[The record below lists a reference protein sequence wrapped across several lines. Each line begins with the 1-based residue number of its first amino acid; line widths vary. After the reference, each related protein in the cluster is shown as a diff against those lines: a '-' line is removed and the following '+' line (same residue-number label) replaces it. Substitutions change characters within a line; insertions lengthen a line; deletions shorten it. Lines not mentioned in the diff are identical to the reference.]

1 LQFRNLI
8 NIITAYIFYLEVEEM
23 GVKKSMRN
31 ALLIVLVLSLSIFS
45 LFNVSCAKKEEEAKK
60 TEEKPEVYKIGCI
73 LSLSGAGSPIG
84 IPEKNALELL
94 AEEINASGGIDGVK
108 IELIIED
115 DQTDP
120 AKATQAARKLIEQ
133 DKVVALIG
141 SSVSPCSLAI
151 KEIVNQAGIP
161 LMCLSAANAI
171 TEKDYRWIFRTA
183 PKDAVAVETIL
194 TYIRDEGKHKKI
206 AILHDSNPFGQSGA
220 DEIKARADEFGIEIV
235 AIEKY
240 ETNAPDLTAQLTKIK
255 QANPDAI
262 IVWGT
267 NPGPAI
273 AAKTMKQ
280 LGMNIQYYGS
290 HGIANK
296 KFIELAGDAANGVI
310 FPAGKMLVANQLDD
324 ADPAKKLMLDFA
336 AKYEAKY
343 KEKPNTFTAH
353 AYDGLK
359 ILVEAIKK
367 AGTTEPEKLR
377 SAIENTKDYLGLD
390 GQFSY
395 SPDDHDGISVDD
407 MVVVIIE
414 NGEWKKLR

>member
-1 LQFRNLI
+1 MSVRKLSKKPLFVVLI
-8 NIITAYIFYLEVEEM
+8 GSIL
-23 GVKKSMRN
+23 
-31 ALLIVLVLSLSIFS
+31 LSL
-45 LFNVSCAKKEEEAKK
+45 LFNTSCAKKEETKGK
-60 TEEKPEVYKIGCI
+60 TEEKPQVYKIGCI

-94 AEEINASGGIDGVK
+94 ADEINASNGINGSK

-133 DKVVALIG
+133 DKVIALIG

-151 KEIVNQAGIP
+151 KEIVNQKGIP

-183 PKDAVAVETIL
+183 PKDAVAVETLL
-194 TYIRDEGKHKKI
+194 TYIRDLGKHKKI
-206 AILHDSNPFGQSGA
+206 AVLHDSNPFGQSGA
-220 DEIKARADEFGIEIV
+220 DEIKARADEFGLEIV
-235 AIEKY
+235 AVEKY

-255 QANPDAI
+255 QAAPDAI
-262 IVWGT
+262 VVWGT

-310 FPAGKMLVANQLDD
+310 FPAGKMLVASQLDD
-324 ADPAKKLMLDFA
+324 SDPVKKLMLDFS

-353 AYDGLK
+353 AYDALK

-367 AGTTEPEKLR
+367 AGTTDPEKLR

-395 SPDDHDGISVDD
+395 SPTDHDGISVDD